1 MSNRKNNKKSLIGK
15 VVSNKMEKTAIVE
28 VNRRVPHP
36 IYKKYINKIKKYYDH
51 DEKNECTIGDILK
64 IMETRPISNKKRWR
78 LLEIQTQAEHL

>member
-36 IYKKYINKIKKYYDH
+36 IYKKYINKSKKYYAH
-51 DEKNECTIGDILK
+51 DEKNECTIGDIVK

>member
-1 MSNRKNNKKSLIGK
+1 MSNRNNNRKSLIGK

-36 IYKKYINKIKKYYDH
+36 IYKKYINKSKKYYAH
-51 DEKNECTIGDILK
+51 DEKNECTIGDIVK